1 MSIRLENV
9 TKNFNGKTAVDNIT
23 LDIPQGEFFAFLGP
37 NGAGKTTTVKMMAG
51 LLRPTSGTIK
61 VAGYDMS
68 KDLIEVKSIL
78 AYVPDQPYMYDKLTG
93 REFLNFVGTLYNMPE
108 RDLDVETD
116 KYMELFD
123 MYDYIDELTENYS
136 HGMKQRLILS
146 ATFLHKPRIVL
157 VDEPIV
163 GLDPQS
169 ARLVKN
175 MFKEQ
180 ARSGVTVFMSTHVL
194 SVAEETADRIGI
206 INNGKIVALGS
217 MDELKQLTKSDGNLE
232 ELFFKVLAENQ
243 CTT

>member
-1 MSIRLENV
+1 MSIRIENV

-51 LLRPTSGTIK
+51 LLRPTSGTIT

-68 KDLIEVKSIL
+68 KDLIEVKSML

-108 RDLDVETD
+108 KDLSMQTD

-123 MYDYIDELTENYS
+123 MHDYIDELTENYS

-146 ATFLHKPRIVL
+146 ATFLHRPKVVL

-180 ARSGVTVFMSTHVL
+180 AGSGVTVFMSTHVL

-206 INNGKIVALGS
+206 INNGKIVALGN
-217 MDELKQLTKSDGNLE
+217 MDELRRRTQTDGNLE
-232 ELFFKVLAENQ
+232 ELFFHIMSQQNCA
-243 CTT
+243 